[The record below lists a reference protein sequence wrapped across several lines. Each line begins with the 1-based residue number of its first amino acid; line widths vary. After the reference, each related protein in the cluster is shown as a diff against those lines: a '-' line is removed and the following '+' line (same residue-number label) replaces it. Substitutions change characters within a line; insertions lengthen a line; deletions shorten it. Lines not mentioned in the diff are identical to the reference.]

1 MATNT
6 TVAVP
11 YPRLVWNVPNTLTG
25 IRVILAVIIG
35 YLLYTG
41 GPGAIVTAGAL
52 LIVAAASDAA
62 DGFFARRLK
71 QSSLGG
77 ALFDLT
83 ADELLFLPTLVL
95 AVRAGLFARTDGLVL
110 WNPYLYVVPALAGGM
125 AVLAGV
131 AVFLWKR
138 RTGVLEFPSP
148 PIVAKANYWF
158 WMAPIILAV
167 LGIGPDVL
175 LAGLM
180 YAAFVSTLLTIYVY
194 LKKGGYVFTA

>member
-1 MATNT
+1 MAIET
-6 TVAVP
+6 TAFVP
-11 YPRLVWNVPNTLTG
+11 YPKLAWNVPNALTG
-25 IRVILAVIIG
+25 IRVVLAAVIA

-41 GPGAIVTAGAL
+41 EPGAILTAGAL
-52 LIVAAASDAA
+52 LIVAVATDAA

-83 ADELLFLPTLVL
+83 ADELLFLPTLIL
-95 AVRAGLFARTDGLVL
+95 TVRAGLFARTDGLVL
-110 WNPYLYVVPALAGGM
+110 WNPYLYVVPALVGGV

-138 RTGVLEFPSP
+138 RTRMLEFPSP

-158 WMAPIILAV
+158 WMAPIIVAV

-180 YAAFVSTLLTIYVY
+180 YVAFVSTLLTIYAY
-194 LKKGGYVFTA
+194 LKKGGYVFTR